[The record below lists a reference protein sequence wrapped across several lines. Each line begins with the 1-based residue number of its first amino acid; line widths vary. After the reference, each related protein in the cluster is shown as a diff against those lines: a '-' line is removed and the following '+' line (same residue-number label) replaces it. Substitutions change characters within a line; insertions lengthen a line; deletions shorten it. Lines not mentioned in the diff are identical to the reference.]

1 MWEDDILNEGR
12 GAWLAGGKVAV
23 AKNPLPLV
31 IPWGFLCAMRP
42 LFAIALCVA
51 SSLPALAQIDSGGG
65 LATLGAGSNHS
76 SIGAAYST
84 SGSATGVIEIL
95 YPAAPALD
103 PAADSDSD
111 GLPDSWETQHFG
123 NLGSSAVT
131 DSDGD
136 GTTNLMEYLA
146 GTNPNSAASVFRP
159 TSHTSGGNLV
169 LAVPTVSGRN
179 YRVWGT
185 ANLQG
190 TWTAHDTIAG
200 DGSTVEWTYALSQ
213 SSKYFLRIEILIP
226 PPNP

>member
-1 MWEDDILNEGR
+1 M
-12 GAWLAGGKVAV
+12 
-23 AKNPLPLV
+23 
-31 IPWGFLCAMRP
+31 
-42 LFAIALCVA
+42 LCVLC
-51 SSLPALAQIDSGGG
+51 SNLALAKIDSGGG
-65 LATLGAGSNHS
+65 LACLSGGTNHS
-76 SIGAAYST
+76 SIGAAYAT
-84 SGSATGVIEIL
+84 GGSAAAGLIEIL
-95 YPAAPALD
+95 YPPAPALD

-111 GLPDSWETQHFG
+111 GLPDSWETQNFG

-169 LAVPTVSGRN
+169 LTVPTVVGRN

-190 TWTAHDTIAG
+190 AWTQHDTIAG
-200 DGSTVEWTYALSQ
+200 DGFTVEWTYSLSQ
-213 SSKYFLRIEILIP
+213 SPRYFLRIEILIP
-226 PPNP
+226 TPN